1 MLNDPLVLF
10 SVYIMPNCSWMKK
23 KRLNFSTHSP
33 SVWHISGIILNCLS
47 FQFIGSSWNW
57 MLQVKNR
64 LFSHRITRYCNGW
77 SSLGQVF
84 SFAFLFSWAR
94 EYTCMIMWTYHLFQ
108 VNCFL
113 LFPFCILFSF
123 ISLALHFLRDAC
135 GASSYSCFQSAKFI
149 STTRLSMH

>member
-1 MLNDPLVLF
+1 MNE
-10 SVYIMPNCSWMKK
+10 KK
-23 KRLNFSTHSP
+23 KIEFLLSNSTHS
-33 SVWHISGIILNCLS
+33 SRVGHISGIILNCLS

-64 LFSHRITRYCNGW
+64 LFAHRITRYCNGW

-84 SFAFLFSWAR
+84 FFFFCLPFSWAS
-94 EYTCMIMWTYHLFQ
+94 EYLCMIMWTYHLFQ

-135 GASSYSCFQSAKFI
+135 GASSYSCFQSTKFI
-149 STTRLSMH
+149 STTWLSKR